1 MTKTK
6 RIKPEKNDNIL
17 RIIDLNLIENVRNNT
32 VSPSKYTIFGPHL
45 VLPTPSY
52 QFCTWPT
59 DIQQYYYS
67 FYINLGLG

>member
-1 MTKTK
+1 MIKTK

-45 VLPTPSY
+45 PTPSY

-59 DIQQYYYS
+59 NIQQYYYYS